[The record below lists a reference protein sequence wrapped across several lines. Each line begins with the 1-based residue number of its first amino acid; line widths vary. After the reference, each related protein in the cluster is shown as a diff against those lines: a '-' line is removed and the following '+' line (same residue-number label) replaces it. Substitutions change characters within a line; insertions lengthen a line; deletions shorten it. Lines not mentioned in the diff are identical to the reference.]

1 MRPAPALTL
10 LAAFGG
16 LVVGGCASRP
26 APTTPAA
33 EPAGPVWF
41 EDVTDRLGVRFTHD
55 PGPVGSYRMPQI
67 VGTGC
72 AVFDCDADGRLDLY
86 LMHNVAPGSPSRNV
100 LYRQRPDGT
109 FEDVSAG
116 SGLDFA
122 GPCMGVAVG
131 DADNDG
137 RPDLLVT
144 LAGGVRLFLNS
155 GGGKFADVT
164 DESGLR
170 NPLWGTSAA
179 FFDYDRDG
187 RLDLFVVNY
196 VDYDPS
202 VPCTDRGGQDYCAPK
217 TFSGTVSRLFHNL
230 GPAAAAGGRPA
241 ARARFEDVSVL
252 SGVGTLPGPGLGVY
266 CADLT
271 GDAWPDV
278 FVAND
283 GAPNRLWVNQ
293 QNGTFKDEAISRGV
307 AYTHMG
313 QAFAGMGIAAGDVD
327 NDGLIDLYVTHLA
340 SETNTFWKQGPRGLF
355 RDRTT
360 EHGLTATG
368 WRGTGFGTA
377 MADFNHDGWA
387 DLALVNGRVS
397 KATPEPAPGLPTFWE
412 PYAQRNQ
419 VLTNG
424 GNGRFTDVSAA
435 NPAFCGVPNV
445 GRGLACGD
453 IDGDG
458 AVDLVV
464 TATAGRAR
472 VYRNVCPDR
481 GHWLQVRAV
490 DPRWNRDA
498 LGAEVVVTA
507 AGQRYLRVVSAAES
521 YLSSSSPVAHFG
533 LGQSAAFD
541 AVEVKWPDGLAER
554 FPGGAADRAVP
565 LRRGEGTPTK

>member
-1 MRPAPALTL
+1 MRLVPALVLTAL
-10 LAAFGG
+10 SG
-16 LVVGGCASRP
+16 VIVGGCSSRP
-26 APTTPAA
+26 VTTERPAAPTGPA
-33 EPAGPVWF
+33 VF
-41 EDVTDRLGVRFTHD
+41 EDVTERLGVRFTHEA
-55 PGPVGSYRMPQI
+55 GPFGPYRMPQI

-72 AVFDCDADGRLDLY
+72 ALFDCDGDGRLDLY
-86 LMHNVAPGSPSRNV
+86 LMHNVPPGSPNRNV
-100 LYRQRPDGT
+100 LYRQRADGT

-131 DADNDG
+131 DVDNDG

-144 LAGGVRLFLNS
+144 LAGGVRLFLNQ
-155 GGGKFADVT
+155 GGGKFVDVT
-164 DESGLR
+164 DVAGLR

-202 VPCTDRGGQDYCAPK
+202 IPCLDPHGDRDFCAPK
-217 TFSGTVSRLFHNL
+217 TFKGTVSRLFHNV
-230 GPAAAAGGRPA
+230 GPAKSAGNLPA
-241 ARARFEDVSVL
+241 DRVRFEDVSVL
-252 SGVGTLPGPGLGVY
+252 SGIGTLPGPGLGVY

-271 GDAWPDV
+271 GDGWPDV

-293 QNGTFKDEAISRGV
+293 HDGTFKDEAVSRGV

-313 QAFAGMGIAAGDVD
+313 QAYAGMGIAAGDID
-327 NDGLIDLYVTHLA
+327 NDGMIDLYVTHLA
-340 SETNTFWKQGPRGLF
+340 TETNTCWKQGPRGAF

-360 EHGLTATG
+360 EHGLSATDL
-368 WRGTGFGTA
+368 RGTGFGTA
-377 MADFNHDGWA
+377 MADFDHDGWI

-397 KATPEPAPGLPTFWE
+397 KAAPEPAPGVPAPWA

-419 VLTNG
+419 LLINKA
-424 GNGRFTDVSAA
+424 GRFTDISAA
-435 NPAFCGVPNV
+435 NAAFCGVPNV

-458 AVDLVV
+458 ACDLVV
-464 TATAGRAR
+464 TSIAGPAR
-472 VYRNVCPDR
+472 IYRNVCPER
-481 GHWLQVRAV
+481 GHWLQVRAL

-498 LGAEVVVTA
+498 IGAEVVVTA
-507 AGQRYLRVVSAAES
+507 GGQRRVRVVTAAES

-533 LGQSAAFD
+533 LGTAGAFD
-541 AVEVKWPDGLAER
+541 AVEIKWPDGLTER
-554 FPGGAADRAVP
+554 FAGAAADRVLP
-565 LRRGEGTPTK
+565 LRRGDGTPIK